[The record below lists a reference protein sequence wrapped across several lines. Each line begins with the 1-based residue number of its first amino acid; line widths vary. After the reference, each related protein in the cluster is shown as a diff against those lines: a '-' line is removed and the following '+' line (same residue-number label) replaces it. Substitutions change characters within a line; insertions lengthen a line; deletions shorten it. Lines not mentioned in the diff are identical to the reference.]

1 MAHETITKGRHSELL
16 AQTALL
22 ANGWSV
28 SEPVAPEPFD
38 LVVRAPGTTD
48 WQTVQIKS
56 ARIRGDRN
64 GEIVCYARKNNG
76 KPYDKQDCDKF
87 IAVLNGEVFMFDNR
101 EISEYW
107 VGADSI
113 DAKWTRLSTGIES
126 LLSVI
131 TNNESEAV

>member
-1 MAHETITKGRHSELL
+1 MAHETVTKGRHSELL

-28 SEPVAPEPFD
+28 AEPIAPEPFD
-38 LVVRAPGTTD
+38 LVARAPGTSE
-48 WQTVQIKS
+48 WQRIQIKS
-56 ARIRGDRN
+56 ARVRDDRN
-64 GEIVCYARKNNG
+64 GEIVCYARKNSG
-76 KPYDKQDCDKF
+76 KPYDKDDCDKF

-101 EISEYW
+101 GISEYW

-126 LLSVI
+126 LKLC
-131 TNNESEAV
+131 EGAGA